1 MTDIRLRRLEP
12 GEEDRF
18 VRSVMVPFLDP
29 PTDDPAVEEELARW
43 SQRVEVGRAWV
54 AEAGGRFV
62 ANCETKTMLLTVPSP
77 VGGPCP
83 DVAMAGVTE
92 VGVAPTHRRRGLLTA
107 MMGEMLGDAR
117 RRGEPIAGL
126 IASESAIYG
135 RFGFGH
141 ATDGHTLLI
150 ETAHS
155 AYLRPA
161 AELNLALLDR
171 AEAKKELPAMFDRFR
186 RARPGQPDRS
196 RARWEAILDDGPHYR
211 GKDRGAFV
219 AACADGFVRYRA
231 TDDGTELI
239 VEDLYGAT
247 PEVEAAL
254 WRYVLDIDLVG
265 RVRARRRP
273 VDEPVRWRLADPRRL
288 EVTEAQD
295 MLWIRILDV
304 AAALQ
309 ARGYRHRGR
318 LVIELAGGEG
328 RWLLDAGPDGAE
340 CRPAKKGEP
349 TDLRMRLADLGS
361 VYLGGFRPSMLA
373 AAGAVEELTSGSLD
387 VADALFSAPLAPV
400 TGTGF

>member
-1 MTDIRLRRLEP
+1 MSDIRLRRLEE
-12 GEEDRF
+12 GEQERF

-29 PTDDPAVEEELARW
+29 PTGEPAGDEELARW
-43 SQRVEVGRAWV
+43 AERVEVGRAWV
-54 AEAGGRFV
+54 AEAAGRLV
-62 ANCETKTMLLTVPSP
+62 ANCETKTMSLTIPAP
-77 VGGPCP
+77 VGEPCP
-83 DVAMAGVTE
+83 DLPMAGVTE
-92 VGVAPTHRRRGLLTA
+92 VGVAPTHRRRGLLTE
-107 MMGEMLGDAR
+107 MMGEMLADAR

-126 IASESAIYG
+126 LASESAIYG

-141 ATDGHTLLI
+141 ATDAHTLLI
-150 ETAHS
+150 QTAHA

-161 AELNLALLDR
+161 PELDLALLDR

-186 RARPGQPDRS
+186 RNRPGQPDRA
-196 RARWEAILDDGPHYR
+196 RPRWEAIVDDGPRYR
-211 GKDRGAFV
+211 GNARGAFV
-219 AACADGFVRYRA
+219 AACGEGFVRYRA
-231 TDDGTELI
+231 TDDDQELI

-288 EVTEAQD
+288 EVAGSQD

-304 AAALQ
+304 AAALE
-309 ARGYRHRGR
+309 ARGYRRAGR

-349 TDLRMRLADLGS
+349 TDLRMRIADLGS
-361 VYLGGFRPSMLA
+361 VYLGAFRPSMLA
-373 AAGAVEELTSGSLD
+373 AAGAVEEMTSGSLD
-387 VADALFSAPLAPV
+387 AADALFAAPLAPL